1 MGLDLG
7 GADLSHGDFSES
19 MFIDAKLIG
28 TRFVGADLYRSYA
41 LAADFS
47 RADLTGSSLVRVE
60 LDDAVMRE
68 AVLDGADLAKASLC
82 DVDAMGASCRGAQFM
97 GSALLAVDFRSAD
110 LSGVA
115 LGSSSFRVTV
125 DEATKVEALTGTVTG
140 PVTLVDRAGRRQLA
154 GTELEVWLRERGGDV
169 PGRLRVPVFH
179 TWDGGLPWINRVALP
194 GGGVTLARVAEPGG
208 PEAGFSVEAA
218 EAPITGMPHV
228 PVLHLP
234 EVVRA
239 FPVPTPLTDA
249 VLPMGAVSGPER
261 RARGALAAWE
271 RLCVRLQSG
280 WPPRGWYSAALYAE
294 DLAWR
299 DTLAAALADLPDGL
313 RREATGLLRELDGEY
328 RASTLNDAGHALA
341 AALRTEGFTAAPPP
355 GRAWYWNRRP
365 RYLPWAEPK

>member
-1 MGLDLG
+1 MLRMDVFLTPAAASPEEIRRILAEAFRVPVSGVDVSEQSEVRSRNWDALVTCEYEHLARAAAG
-7 GADLSHGDFSES
+7 DLSWVLGVYAAREVERRP
-19 MFIDAKLIG
+19 AG
-28 TRFVGADLYRSYA
+28 EA
-41 LAADFS
+41 LA
-47 RADLTGSSLVRVE
+47 VH
-60 LDDAVMRE
+60 
-68 AVLDGADLAKASLC
+68 LA
-82 DVDAMGASCRGAQFM
+82 
-97 GSALLAVDFRSAD
+97 
-110 LSGVA
+110 
-115 LGSSSFRVTV
+115 
-125 DEATKVEALTGTVTG
+125 
-140 PVTLVDRAGRRQLA
+140 
-154 GTELEVWLRERGGDV
+154 
-169 PGRLRVPVFH
+169 GRLRVPVFH

-249 VLPMGAVSGPER
+249 VLPTGAVSGPER
-261 RARGALAAWE
+261 RARGALAGWE
-271 RLCVRLQSG
+271 RLCVRLRSG

-313 RREATGLLRELDGEY
+313 RHEATGLLRELDGEY
-328 RASTLNDAGHALA
+328 RASTLNDAGHALS
-341 AALRTEGFTAAPPP
+341 AALRTETATTAPPP

-365 RYLPWAEPK
+365 QYLPWAEPK